1 MDNPCS
7 IIGNEILDMN
17 CSVPPEKPASI
28 IVDNPT
34 DMNHT
39 DEIVASGDSPDGMRQ
54 NRDIIKEVASIN
66 QQARDKYSYKKT
78 IDWHQQSVDTQ
89 ALDQADQ
96 LGQIIQHLDR
106 IEEKLDSL
114 EKMLKS

>member
-7 IIGNEILDMN
+7 IIGNEILDIN
-17 CSVPPEKPASI
+17 CSVSPEKPASI
-28 IVDNPT
+28 IVDNHN
-34 DMNHT
+34 DINHT
-39 DEIVASGDSPDGMRQ
+39 DEIVASSDSPNGMQQ

-66 QQARDKYSYKKT
+66 QLARDKYSYKKT